1 MSVDREPPAV
11 RRLGVVVRGGVEA
24 EEVVP
29 DLVEQASELGLE
41 VFVEPLS
48 RDVAPPGTAEYHD
61 PSEVDAVV
69 SLGGDGTLLRAA
81 RALVGTGTPLLG
93 VNVGHL
99 GFLTHAALGEVRTAL
114 SRLAAGEYL
123 LEPRFTLAIETGV
136 AGESNRALNEVVVN
150 KAGAARVARLE
161 LFVSNGMDEEEEL
174 ARFSADGVLVATPT
188 GSTAYSLS
196 AGGPI
201 VEPSVDCLTVT
212 PIAPHTL
219 ALRPVVLPP
228 HLTVRIA
235 PVEGESEMIV
245 TLDGQE
251 GFTLPTGGV
260 RVYRSDDA
268 VQLVR
273 FAGQSFF
280 ETLRRKLRWG
290 ARPGASAGE
299 ASADPVGPT
308 GE

>member
-1 MSVDREPPAV
+1 MNPDVPSIRSI
-11 RRLGVVVRGGVEA
+11 GVVVRGGVEA
-24 EEVVP
+24 GRVLPEVHRAA
-29 DLVEQASELGLE
+29 DALGLS
-41 VFVEPLS
+41 VRVEALAADAAPSGTPLYS
-48 RDVAPPGTAEYHD
+48 D

-99 GFLTHAALGEVRTAL
+99 GFLTHAALDELGPSLA
-114 SRLAAGEYL
+114 RLASGDYQLDPRYTLAVDTGAAGE
-123 LEPRFTLAIETGV
+123 
-136 AGESNRALNEVVVN
+136 SHRALNEVVVN
-150 KAGAARVARLE
+150 KAGAARVSRLE
-161 LFVSNGMDEEEEL
+161 LFVQGAAGEEEL

-219 ALRPVVLPP
+219 ALRPVILPP
-228 HLTVRIA
+228 HLVVRIA
-235 PVEGESEMIV
+235 PVEGESEMVV

-251 GFTLPTGGV
+251 AFALPETGV
-260 RVYRSDDA
+260 RVRRSEDA
-268 VQLVR
+268 VRLVR
-273 FAGQSFF
+273 FNGQSFF
-280 ETLRRKLRWG
+280 DTLRRKLRWG
-290 ARPGASAGE
+290 ARPGGTAE
-299 ASADPVGPT
+299 
-308 GE
+308 

>member
-11 RRLGVVVRGGVEA
+11 RSLGVVVRGGVEA

-29 DLVEQASELGLE
+29 DLVRQASDLGIE
-41 VFVEPLS
+41 VRVEPLS
-48 RDVAPPGTAEYHD
+48 RDVAPPGTPEYHD
-61 PSEVDAVV
+61 PSEVDAVL

-99 GFLTHAALGEVRTAL
+99 GFLTHAALDEVGTAL
-114 SRLAAGEYL
+114 SRLASGDYL

-161 LFVSNGMDEEEEL
+161 LFVSNGMDEEEL
-174 ARFSADGVLVATPT
+174 ASFSADGVLVSTPT

-235 PVEGESEMIV
+235 PVEGESEMVV

-251 GFTLPTGGV
+251 SFTLPTGGV

-290 ARPGASAGE
+290 ARPGSLPGDASA
-299 ASADPVGPT
+299 
-308 GE
+308 

>member
-11 RRLGVVVRGGVEA
+11 RSLGVVVRGGVEA

-29 DLVEQASELGLE
+29 DLVRQASDLGIE
-41 VFVEPLS
+41 VRVEPLS
-48 RDVAPPGTAEYHD
+48 RDVAPPGTPEYHD
-61 PSEVDAVV
+61 PSEVDAVL

-99 GFLTHAALGEVRTAL
+99 GFLTHAALDEVGTAL
-114 SRLAAGEYL
+114 SRLASGDYL

-161 LFVSNGMDEEEEL
+161 LFVSNGMDEEEL
-174 ARFSADGVLVATPT
+174 ASFSADGVLVSTPT

-235 PVEGESEMIV
+235 PVEGESEMVV

-251 GFTLPTGGV
+251 SFTLPTGGV

-290 ARPGASAGE
+290 ARPGSLPVDASA
-299 ASADPVGPT
+299 
-308 GE
+308 

>member
-1 MSVDREPPAV
+1 MKRDVPTVRSV
-11 RRLGVVVRGGVEA
+11 GVVVRGGVEA
-24 EEVVP
+24 AEVLADIVKAA
-29 DLVEQASELGLE
+29 DALGVE
-41 VFVEPLS
+41 VRVEPLA
-48 RDVAPPGTAEYHD
+48 RDAAPEGTAAYQD

-81 RALVGTGTPLLG
+81 RSLVGSDTPLLG

-99 GFLTHAALGEVRTAL
+99 GFLTHAALDEIGPVL
-114 SRLAAGEYL
+114 SRLASGEYL
-123 LEPRFTLAIETGV
+123 LEPRFTLAVETGV
-136 AGESNRALNEVVVN
+136 AGESHRALNEAVVS

-161 LFVSNGMDEEEEL
+161 IFVDDGNGDEEEL

-212 PIAPHTL
+212 PVAPHTL

-251 GFTLPTGGV
+251 AFPLPETGV
-260 RVYRSDDA
+260 RVHRSEDA

-273 FAGQSFF
+273 FDGQSFF
-280 ETLRRKLRWG
+280 ETLRRKLRWA
-290 ARPGASAGE
+290 ARPGAPDRGGGRDA
-299 ASADPVGPT
+299 VG
-308 GE
+308 

>member
-1 MSVDREPPAV
+1 VIRDVPTVGSVG
-11 RRLGVVVRGGVEA
+11 LVVRGGVDTSGVLAVVVRTAEA
-24 EEVVP
+24 
-29 DLVEQASELGLE
+29 LGID
-41 VFVEPLS
+41 VRVEPLA
-48 RDVAPPGTAEYHD
+48 REFAPDGVGEYMDPGQ
-61 PSEVDAVV
+61 VDAVV

-81 RALVGTGTPLLG
+81 RSLVGTGTPLLG

-99 GFLTHAALGEVRTAL
+99 GFLTHATLEEIGPVL
-114 SRLAAGEYL
+114 SSLSSGQYL
-123 LEPRFTLAIETGV
+123 LEPRFTLAVETGV
-136 AGESNRALNEVVVN
+136 AGESHRALNEVVVN

-161 LFVSNGMDEEEEL
+161 LFVDDGEDGEEEL

-212 PIAPHTL
+212 PVAPHTL

-235 PVEGESEMIV
+235 PVEGESEMFV

-251 GFTLPTGGV
+251 SFPLPSGGV
-260 RVYRSDDA
+260 RVYRSEDA
-268 VQLVR
+268 LQLVR
-273 FAGQSFF
+273 FEGQSFF
-280 ETLRRKLRWG
+280 DTLRRKLRWAAG
-290 ARPGASAGE
+290 PRGASGE
-299 ASADPVGPT
+299 VGR
-308 GE
+308 GGGAVG